1 MLRARHTSLT
11 ELPVNTDQVLLVRA
25 SWPHAAARADTLTST
40 FYEYLFEIDTSA
52 AALFAGV
59 DMAAQKKKLAQAL
72 AVVVNAADDP
82 GRLIPALT
90 ALGRRH
96 AGYRV
101 EQRHFDSVGTA
112 LLRALAD
119 TLGGAFTTDVRDA
132 WAAAYGAV
140 SAVMRDAM
148 AQGATEELA
157 A

>member
-1 MLRARHTSLT
+1 MN
-11 ELPVNTDQVLLVRA
+11 PDQVLLVRA
-25 SWPHAAARADTLTST
+25 SWPEAAARADTLTTT
-40 FYEYLFEIDTSA
+40 FYEYLFEIDTTA

-101 EQRHFDSVGTA
+101 DQRHFDSVGTA

-119 TLGGAFTTDVRDA
+119 TLGGTFTADVRDA

-140 SAVMRDAM
+140 AGIMRDAM
-148 AQGATEELA
+148 AQGVREELA